1 MEKATCEIKK
11 PELKNTEYN
20 LPRKEFADGKSNRKR
35 RVRPARKGKESD
47 RVCKA
52 YKCLADRL

>member
-1 MEKATCEIKK
+1 MEKAKCEVKQ

-35 RVRPARKGKESD
+35 RVRPTRKGKESD
-47 RVCKA
+47 
-52 YKCLADRL
+52 